1 MRLRGDLTLRKIGNE
16 YMIVEPGKDMVDLSK
31 VYSLNKTAAFL
42 WNELQGRDFSEDDV
56 AEILIEEYGLTPRTA
71 YIDGTKM
78 LQHFKAENLIR

>member
-1 MRLRGDLTLRKIGNE
+1 MRLRGDLTLRKIGSE
-16 YMIVEPGKDMVDLSK
+16 YLIVEPGKDMVDLSK

-71 YIDGTKM
+71 YMDGTKM
-78 LQHFKAENLIR
+78 LQQFKAENLIR

>member
-16 YMIVEPGKDMVDLSK
+16 YMIVEPGKEMIDLSK

-56 AEILIEEYGLTPRTA
+56 AQILIEEYGLTPRNA
-71 YIDGTKM
+71 YMDGTKM

>member
-71 YIDGTKM
+71 YMDGTKM
-78 LQHFKAENLIR
+78 LQHFMAENLIR

>member
-31 VYSLNKTAAFL
+31 VYSLNRTAAFL
-42 WNELQGRDFSEDDV
+42 WKELQGRDFSEDDV
-56 AEILIEEYGLTPRTA
+56 AEILIEEYGLSPRTA

-78 LQHFKAENLIR
+78 LQHFKAENLIK

>member
-71 YIDGTKM
+71 YMDGTKM

>member
-42 WNELQGRDFSEDDV
+42 WNELQGRDFSEEDV

-71 YIDGTKM
+71 YMDGTKM
-78 LQHFKAENLIR
+78 LQHFKSENLIR

>member
-42 WNELQGRDFSEDDV
+42 WNELQGRDFSEEDV

-71 YIDGTKM
+71 YMDGTKM
-78 LQHFKAENLIR
+78 LQQFKAENLIR

>member
-31 VYSLNKTAAFL
+31 VYSLNRTAAFL
-42 WNELQGRDFSEDDV
+42 WKELQGRDFSEDDV
-56 AEILIEEYGLTPRTA
+56 AEILIEEYGLSPRTA

>member
-1 MRLRGDLTLRKIGNE
+1 
-16 YMIVEPGKDMVDLSK
+16 MIVEPGKDMVDLSK

-71 YIDGTKM
+71 YMDGTKM
-78 LQHFKAENLIR
+78 LQQFKAENLIR